1 MKIKAKTTP
10 KKSIIR
16 IVVLVLVV
24 LIAFPFLYPVV
35 TPYKSVEQMKDYH
48 GITTGTIVS
57 VTVSN
62 MGITGT
68 KTTDSEI
75 LEQWNSFIKE
85 AKYKPKCIFIYGTKP
100 NWVKIVMSTGEIYF
114 FERWP
119 YFENGH
125 SLAVSREVR
134 NFRTPKNESGCF

>member
-16 IVVLVLVV
+16 IVVLVLAV

-35 TPYKSVEQMKDYH
+35 APYKSVEQMKDYH

-75 LEQWNSFIKE
+75 LEQWNQGS
-85 AKYKPKCIFIYGTKP
+85 
-100 NWVKIVMSTGEIYF
+100 KI
-114 FERWP
+114 
-119 YFENGH
+119 
-125 SLAVSREVR
+125 
-134 NFRTPKNESGCF
+134 